1 MRRLPLPAVSPRL
14 RYVGVAAV
22 AALIGYYSLTG
33 TPPRAP
39 TTGPLWDK
47 QLHFLGYAMFG
58 LSVAYA
64 TIDRSPGERVLF
76 VLLCAGLYGVSIE
89 LIQGAL
95 PARHYG
101 AGDMLANLLGA
112 TLSLAWLLVERNVRY
127 VAV

>member
-1 MRRLPLPAVSPRL
+1 
-14 RYVGVAAV
+14 VAAV
-22 AALIGYYSLTG
+22 AAFIGYYSLAG
-33 TPPRAP
+33 TPPQAP

-47 QLHFLGYAMFG
+47 QLHFAAYAVLG

-64 TIDRSPGERVLF
+64 TIDRPLGERVVLM
-76 VLLCAGLYGVSIE
+76 LLCAGLYGVAIE

-95 PARHYG
+95 PARYYG

-112 TLSLAWLLVERNVRY
+112 ALSLTWLLVERNVRY